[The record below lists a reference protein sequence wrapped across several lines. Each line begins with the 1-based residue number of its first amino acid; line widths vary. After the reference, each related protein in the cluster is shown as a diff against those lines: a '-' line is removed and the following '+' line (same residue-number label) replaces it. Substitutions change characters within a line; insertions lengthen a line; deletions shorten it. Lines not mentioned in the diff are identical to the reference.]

1 MFTVLIHHA
10 LSFSFSFTPK
20 KCQFVCKGWKHFN
33 YKNGDEMTSK
43 GKKHW
48 KRRRK
53 KKIKE
58 CYESYS
64 SWLHRLKRLTK
75 QFEFAYSTPVDKR
88 KEEELEKRKKKKYS
102 KKVHEKCNGQPA
114 NVARDGAHAYSGT
127 CILVAHGPWG
137 PAGLADMSCFFIY
150 CSSSSSSPRLATLAS
165 IDQSV

>member
-1 MFTVLIHHA
+1 MPSPFLFLLLQKNVSLSVKVESILITKTGMRW
-10 LSFSFSFTPK
+10 LQK
-20 KCQFVCKGWKHFN
+20 ERN
-33 YKNGDEMTSK
+33 I
-43 GKKHW
+43 GKEEG
-48 KRRRK
+48 

-137 PAGLADMSCFFIY
+137 PAGSADMSCFFIY
-150 CSSSSSSPRLATLAS
+150 CCSSSSSPRLATLAS

>member
-1 MFTVLIHHA
+1 MPSPFLFLLLQKNVSLSVKVESILITKTGMRW
-10 LSFSFSFTPK
+10 LQK
-20 KCQFVCKGWKHFN
+20 ERN
-33 YKNGDEMTSK
+33 I
-43 GKKHW
+43 GKEEG
-48 KRRRK
+48 K

-137 PAGLADMSCFFIY
+137 PAGSADMSCFFIY

>member
-1 MFTVLIHHA
+1 MPSPFLFLLLQKNVSLSVKVESILITKTGMRW
-10 LSFSFSFTPK
+10 LQK
-20 KCQFVCKGWKHFN
+20 ERN
-33 YKNGDEMTSK
+33 I
-43 GKKHW
+43 GKEEG
-48 KRRRK
+48 

-137 PAGLADMSCFFIY
+137 PAGSADMSCFFIY